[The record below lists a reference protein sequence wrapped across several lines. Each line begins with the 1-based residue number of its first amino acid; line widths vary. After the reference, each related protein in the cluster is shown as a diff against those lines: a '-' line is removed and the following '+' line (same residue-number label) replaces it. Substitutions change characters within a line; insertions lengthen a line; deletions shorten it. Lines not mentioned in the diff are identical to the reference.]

1 MNRLMNR
8 LFSPLNRM
16 LGGRLAQTAMRL
28 AEQAWA
34 VHDFARARAA
44 CEAVLALQPDHND
57 ALTLLAYLDLPG
69 PAYRAV
75 IEGIHATVRPRTY
88 VEVGIAAGE
97 TLRLARP
104 ETRAIGIDP
113 APIIEEPLGPNVI
126 VLRQTSD
133 EAFASPALS
142 EALAGAPVDLAFIDG
157 MHHCE
162 FALRDFIALERL
174 CGPGATILL
183 HDCYP
188 LNRLTAER
196 DRKTLFWS
204 GDTWRVVLALKKHRP
219 DLAVHVIAAPPTGL
233 AIVRRLDPSSTV
245 LRERYEAV
253 VADMLATDFAVLE
266 GGAKAAALNRCANDW
281 NAVSRLLAA

>member
-1 MNRLMNR
+1 MKR
-8 LFSPLNRM
+8 LFSWVNRT
-16 LGGRLAQTAMRL
+16 LGGRLSQRAMRL

-34 VHDFARARAA
+34 AGDFAGARAA
-44 CEAVLALQPDHND
+44 CEAVLELEPDNND
-57 ALTLLAYLDLPG
+57 ALTLLAYVDLPG
-69 PAYRAV
+69 PGYRSV
-75 IEGIHATVRPRTY
+75 IEAIHGAIRPRTY
-88 VEVGIAAGE
+88 VEVGIAAGD
-97 TLRLARP
+97 TLRLAGP
-104 ETRAIGIDP
+104 NTRAIGIDP
-113 APIIEEPLGPNVI
+113 APVIEEPLGPNVT

-133 EAFASPALS
+133 EAFAGEALR
-142 EALAGAPVDLAFIDG
+142 EALAGQPVDLAFIDG

-162 FALRDFIALERL
+162 FALRDFISLERL
-174 CGPGATILL
+174 CRPGATILL

-204 GDTWRVVLALKKHRP
+204 GDTWRVILALKKHRP

-233 AIVRRLDPSSTV
+233 ALVRRLDPASTV

-253 VADMLATDFAVLE
+253 VAEMLAADFALLE

-281 NAVSRLLAA
+281 NAISALLAA